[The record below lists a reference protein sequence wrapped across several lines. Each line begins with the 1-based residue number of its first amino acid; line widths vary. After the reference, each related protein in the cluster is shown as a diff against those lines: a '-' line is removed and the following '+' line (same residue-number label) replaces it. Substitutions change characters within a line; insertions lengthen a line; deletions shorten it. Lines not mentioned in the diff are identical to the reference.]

1 MRAWVLDGALM
12 RALALAGLLLCAAL
26 PAIAQQ
32 RVATPLRIVIAGDST
47 ASEYDASRWPRRG
60 WGQELA
66 SYLDASVDVSNRAQ
80 SGRSARSFMA
90 QGWIYDVARDLRPGD
105 LLLIQFGHN
114 DAKFDDPARYDEP
127 QKAFPSWLMQYVD
140 LARRSGATPVLLTP
154 VARRHF
160 VDGQP
165 RDLHGPYA
173 EAVRALARTQQV
185 ALVDLNLSS
194 LRWLAGLG
202 EDASRDFYLH
212 VPAQG
217 LKDNTHFHQRGAAA
231 VACLVL
237 RDLVQQQ
244 LLPATRLRRDVDCG
258 QPDWNEASVDAG
270 SRVARAGD
278 YARAQPS
285 PHGGGGAT
293 TAEPL
298 FDDVQGLDLL
308 LRKRVLP
315 AGAGIGLHRHDKDEI
330 YYVLSGRGRY
340 VLDGVLHEVSA
351 GDALL
356 TRAGS
361 SHALYQQGEEELV
374 ILITYRR
381 GR

>member
-1 MRAWVLDGALM
+1 MRVLAAAL
-12 RALALAGLLLCAAL
+12 LALAATAAV
-26 PAIAQQ
+26 AQQ
-32 RVATPLRIVIAGDST
+32 RLETPLRVVIAGDST

-60 WGQELA
+60 WGQELP
-66 SYLDASVDVSNRAQ
+66 SYLDASVTVRNRAQ
-80 SGRSARSFMA
+80 SGRSARSFIE

-114 DAKFDDPARYDEP
+114 DAKADDPARYDEP
-127 QKAFPSWLMQYVD
+127 QSAFPFWLMQYVE

-160 VDGQP
+160 LAGQP

-173 EAVRALARTQQV
+173 EAVRALARTQQL

-194 LRWLAGLG
+194 LQWLAGLG
-202 EDASRDFYLH
+202 EEASRDFYLH
-212 VPAQG
+212 LPAQG

-237 RDLVQQQ
+237 RDLVRQQW
-244 LLPATRLRRDVDCG
+244 LPATRLRRDVDCG
-258 QPDWNEASVDAG
+258 QPDWNEAALGAG
-270 SRVARAGD
+270 SRVARAAE
-278 YARAQPS
+278 YARAQAS

-298 FDDVQGLDLL
+298 FGDVAGLDLL

-330 YYVLSGRGRY
+330 YYVISGRGRY
-340 VLDGVLHEVSA
+340 VLDGVLYEVSA

-361 SHALYQQGEEELV
+361 SHALYQQGEEALV
-374 ILITYRR
+374 VLITFRR
-381 GR
+381 GQ

>member
-1 MRAWVLDGALM
+1 MRAF
-12 RALALAGLLLCAAL
+12 ALAGLLLCAAL
-26 PAIAQQ
+26 PAAAQQ
-32 RVATPLRIVIAGDST
+32 RVQAPLRIVIAGDST

-66 SYLDASVDVSNRAQ
+66 SYLDASVSVSNRAQ
-80 SGRSARSFMA
+80 SGRSARSFIA
-90 QGWIYDVARDLRPGD
+90 QGWIYDVARDLHAGD

-127 QKAFPSWLMQYVD
+127 QRAFPSWLMQYVE

-160 VDGQP
+160 VAGQP

-173 EAVRALARTQQV
+173 EAVRSLARMQNV

-258 QPDWNEASVDAG
+258 QPDWNEAAAAAG
-270 SRVARAGD
+270 SRVARAGE
-278 YARAQPS
+278 YARTQSS

-315 AGAGIGLHRHDKDEI
+315 PGAGIGLHRHDKDEI

-361 SHALYQQGEEELV
+361 SHALYQQGEEALV
-374 ILITYRR
+374 VLITYRR

>member
-1 MRAWVLDGALM
+1 MRK
-12 RALALAGLLLCAAL
+12 LALAGLLLCAAL
-26 PAIAQQ
+26 PAAAQP
-32 RVATPLRIVIAGDST
+32 RVQTPLRIVIAGDST
-47 ASEYDASRWPRRG
+47 ASDYDASRWPRRG
-60 WGQELA
+60 WGQELP
-66 SYLDASVDVSNRAQ
+66 SYLDASVSVSNRAQ
-80 SGRSARSFMA
+80 SGRSARSFIE
-90 QGWIYDVARDLRPGD
+90 QGWIYGVAADLRPGD

-114 DAKFDDPARYDEP
+114 DAKHDDPARYNEP
-127 QKAFPSWLMQYVD
+127 QTAFPSWLLQYVD

-160 VDGQP
+160 VAGQP

-212 VPAQG
+212 VPEQG

-237 RDLVQQQ
+237 RDLLRQQ
-244 LLPATRLRRDVDCG
+244 LLPAVRLRRDVDCG
-258 QPDWNEASVDAG
+258 QPDWNEAAAGSG
-270 SRVARAGD
+270 SRVARAGE
-278 YARAQPS
+278 YARAQAS

-298 FDDVQGLDLL
+298 FDDVADLDLL

-330 YYVLSGRGRY
+330 YYIVSGRGRY
-340 VLDGVLHEVSA
+340 VLDGVLYEVSA

-361 SHALYQQGEEELV
+361 SHALYQQGEEDLV